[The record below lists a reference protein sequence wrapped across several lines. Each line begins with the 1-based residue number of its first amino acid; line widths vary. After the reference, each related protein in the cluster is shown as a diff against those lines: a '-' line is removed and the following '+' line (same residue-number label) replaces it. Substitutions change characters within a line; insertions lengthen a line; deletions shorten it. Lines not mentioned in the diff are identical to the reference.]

1 MKAIEKFF
9 HYAVVLA
16 LCIGLYNGGVFAK
29 SKDLLLVIDTSLSMA
44 GYGGAGYS
52 SKNIMDRVK
61 QSLPKFID
69 QLDKDDTLTL
79 VTFDTEVKI
88 YPTVNIKHKS
98 NKEILNKY
106 ISMIEAGG
114 KWTYTMAMM
123 TVVFEKAK
131 QLHEQDADRE
141 QVIIVIT
148 DAIDDPPPYAR
159 EHRYDVKK
167 IAKQYSGN
175 EWFIFFVNLGQMQ
188 KDSHIAKVQKEVK
201 ESISQYTKV
210 IDARDGL
217 DKVITQDLKKDID
230 TMAKVKEINT
240 RPFYM
245 HPLFFIIVAI
255 VLLNVLLLLLRR
267 VAQLKVR
274 GALEYWNNELLEPT
288 IEKVNLT
295 AKNSRTISIGK
306 DSHNFIRI
314 HDFASRTPILLKAIW
329 FDKTVKCQLIAP
341 ENAVQF
347 VNRDAGDILND
358 GDIFKIAN
366 YTFKY
371 YEG

>member
-1 MKAIEKFF
+1 MKAKYTLF
-9 HYAVVLA
+9 HLIIVFA
-16 LCIGLYNGGVFAK
+16 LCIGLCNAGAFAK

-44 GYGGAGYS
+44 GYGG
-52 SKNIMDRVK
+52 KNIMPLVK

-69 QLDKDDTLTL
+69 QLDDNDSLTL
-79 VTFDTEVKI
+79 ITFDTEVKI
-88 YPTVNIKHKS
+88 YPTVYIKHKS
-98 NKEILNKY
+98 NKDILNKY
-106 ISMIEAGG
+106 ISMVEAGG

-123 TVVFEKAK
+123 TAVFDKAK
-131 QLHEQDADRE
+131 KLQAEDPDRE
-141 QVIIVIT
+141 QVIIIIT

-210 IDARDGL
+210 IDAREGV
-217 DKVITQDLKKDID
+217 DKIITQDLKKDID

-245 HPLFFIIVAI
+245 HPLFIIILAI
-255 VLLNVLLLLLRR
+255 ALLIVLLLLLRR
-267 VAQLKVR
+267 VAQLKVK

-306 DSHNFIRI
+306 DSHNLIRI
-314 HDFASRTPILLKAIW
+314 HDFSFRTPILLKAVW
-329 FDKTVKCQLIAP
+329 FDKAVKCQLIAP